1 MSTLQVDLADGKGQT
16 WLANKGH
23 RPEVRT
29 GSNRFSEVQQILE
42 FFEPRTG
49 PGVRFRFASGSEPD
63 RGNTSCIA
71 TALGALISSRVKGGS
86 GEDGRGKRE
95 EERCDTTRSTSPKVF
110 KPGKAS
116 SFQGLFQPWT
126 SSRGYP
132 TPCLSSKGTLKTY
145 PSPIKVGRAAFKS
158 RARRSPPQSH
168 LLLRPPPRSLAP
180 HPSSSNA
187 QISFLDPPL
196 PRSYLS
202 VAEAGVVN
210 GWERHRPIVSGL
222 YLESMRAA
230 STPARY
236 AAALSTSA
244 LPPPSRVLSRVS
256 ARCLRRWRSAESPD
270 LARQVHLHFFLPRF
284 PTTLTQVLIGSHRV
298 NEQGAWSSSILIH
311 TLLPSCTATRP
322 TQPHRRSLYRNCHQA
337 ISSLPSPSFGPACSA
352 RDGSGEGSATKVAQP
367 SALDSFPKVLKLL
380 RRAKGRRTLVF
391 LGLRLRWCATHA
403 TPTSHRVPTWLNAET
418 AAARPRQALSFPI
431 PCGTSTRIPST
442 LATIVVARRA
452 INVGR
457 R

>member
-1 MSTLQVDLADGKGQT
+1 MRHDAINITKSVQT
-16 WLANKGH
+16 W
-23 RPEVRT
+23 
-29 GSNRFSEVQQILE
+29 
-42 FFEPRTG
+42 
-49 PGVRFRFASGSEPD
+49 
-63 RGNTSCIA
+63 
-71 TALGALISSRVKGGS
+71 
-86 GEDGRGKRE
+86 
-95 EERCDTTRSTSPKVF
+95 
-110 KPGKAS
+110 
-116 SFQGLFQPWT
+116 QGLVTLTRPIKRAPGLDA
-126 SSRGYP
+126 SCKVLPRPVPALDLLARIPHSLPLLERSAARPSKVERAEVLLSRIFCSDHHHGLWHLIHP
-132 TPCLSSKGTLKTY
+132 PLTLK
-145 PSPIKVGRAAFKS
+145 S
-158 RARRSPPQSH
+158 RSWI
-168 LLLRPPPRSLAP
+168 LLYLVPT
-180 HPSSSNA
+180 
-187 QISFLDPPL
+187 
-196 PRSYLS
+196 LS